1 MGKQNM
7 SANLILKKLDAS
19 SFEMIKAFFAD
30 VFTNEPWNDDW
41 SDENQLKN
49 YILDLTGQ
57 PSSLTIGFFDGDELV
72 GLSMGSIKHWWRGT
86 EYVIDEFCVSRNR
99 QHEGIGTRFMAEVE
113 KYIKGIGLVS
123 IFLQT
128 GRDVP
133 AYQFYRKNG
142 FVELEG
148 HISFSKSLV

>member
-1 MGKQNM
+1 M

-30 VFTNEPWNDDW
+30 VFTNEPWND
-41 SDENQLKN
+41 ENQLKN

-57 PSSLTIGFFDGDELV
+57 PSSLTLGFFDGDELV

-113 KYIKGIGLVS
+113 KYIKGTGLVS

-128 GRDVP
+128 GRDLP
-133 AYQFYRKNG
+133 AYQFYKKNG